1 MARRPSKHLR
11 PARPLSTSLS
21 RAETKRD
28 GTWVVQSVV
37 GGRSE
42 KEYTCPSCHRV
53 IPAGAAH
60 VVAWPRTPHVGASS
74 AVEDRRHWHTACWT
88 RRR

>member
-11 PARPLSTSLS
+11 PARPLSTSLA
-21 RAETKRD
+21 RTEARRD
-28 GTWVVQSVV
+28 GSWVVQPMA

-42 KEYTCPSCHRV
+42 KAYTCPDCHRT

-60 VVAWPRTPHVGASS
+60 VVAWPSTPPLGSTS
-74 AVEDRRHWHTACWT
+74 AVEARRHWHTACWN
-88 RRR
+88 RRG